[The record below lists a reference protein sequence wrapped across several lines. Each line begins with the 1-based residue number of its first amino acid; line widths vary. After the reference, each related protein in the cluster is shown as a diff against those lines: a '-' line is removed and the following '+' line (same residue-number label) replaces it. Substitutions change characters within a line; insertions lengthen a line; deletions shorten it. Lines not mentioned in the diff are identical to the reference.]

1 MDIELE
7 EEVKRVDSER
17 KTKFLTEGGK
27 VGPLISK
34 LLSDFV
40 IISPPC
46 QFSCKWNC
54 STASTL
60 IRSLASGF
68 YSNFVY

>member
-40 IISPPC
+40 II
-46 QFSCKWNC
+46 
-54 STASTL
+54 ASSFL
-60 IRSLASGF
+60 PLVNLVVIGIAVQL
-68 YSNFVY
+68 VL

>member
-40 IISPPC
+40 IISSSFLPLV
-46 QFSCKWNC
+46 N
-54 STASTL
+54 L
-60 IRSLASGF
+60 VVSGMA
-68 YSNFVY
+68 VQLVL